1 MPLPKTFSTFAD
13 FEREVLRP
21 ANRIGLTLEDM
32 VEDQSFDAELDFDRD
47 PLDKE
52 EDDDDDY

>member
-32 VEDQSFDAELDFDRD
+32 VEDPSFDAELDFDRD
-47 PLDKE
+47 PFDEE

>member
-1 MPLPKTFSTFAD
+1 VPLPKTFSTYAD

-21 ANRIGLTLEDM
+21 NNRMGLTLEDM

-47 PLDKE
+47 PFDKEE
-52 EDDDDDY
+52 EDDDEF

>member
-1 MPLPKTFSTFAD
+1 MPLPKTFSTYAD

-21 ANRIGLTLEDM
+21 NTRMGLTLEDM

-47 PLDKE
+47 PFDKE
-52 EDDDDDY
+52 EEDEDDF